1 MQGAAIGTQT
11 QEFLDVIIRI
21 WKIFNV
27 NSPMK
32 GKRLRDFYSNPLIN
46 NDGRFS
52 FLDKVVQWLDI
63 WKLLPGKVGKLMPQT
78 FSSFRHSCL
87 ALPQIVNYLTSE
99 TCGFTYFLS
108 SRLQNDPLE
117 HHFGVYRQMSG
128 GQYNISVVQILE
140 SERRLKLS
148 SILKLFQKVNPD
160 ELSLREFIN
169 TFTLEEE
176 SVQSTPLEYFS
187 AILDNSNP
195 LPQASETA
203 LQAMS
208 FIAGSFIAHTKLK
221 DKCEDCFSSL
231 AQPKYIQLENQDNAH
246 LLI

>member
-1 MQGAAIGTQT
+1 
-11 QEFLDVIIRI
+11 
-21 WKIFNV
+21 
-27 NSPMK
+27 
-32 GKRLRDFYSNPLIN
+32 
-46 NDGRFS
+46 
-52 FLDKVVQWLDI
+52 
-63 WKLLPGKVGKLMPQT
+63 
-78 FSSFRHSCL
+78 
-87 ALPQIVNYLTSE
+87 
-99 TCGFTYFLS
+99 
-108 SRLQNDPLE
+108 
-117 HHFGVYRQMSG
+117 MSG

-176 SVQSTPLEYFS
+176 SVQSTPLEDFS

-203 LQAMS
+203 LQALS
-208 FIAGSFIAHTKLK
+208 FLAGYAVHSTHTKLK

-231 AQPKYIQLENQDNAH
+231 PNQN
-246 LLI
+246 ISN